1 MLATVEMYGV
11 IIFWIAFMIFLLIIE
26 GMTLGL
32 TTVWFAA
39 GALAAAVTA
48 VITEGE
54 YILIQIVV
62 FTVVSLLTLLAVR
75 PMVAERLKKIN
86 EVNKTGVDTM
96 IGKDARVEEEINNSK
111 NDGRVDYNGM
121 SWAAR
126 SAGGEVIPVGTE
138 VRIKQIQ
145 GVKLI
150 VEKAE

>member
-1 MLATVEMYGV
+1 MFEQYGT
-11 IIFWIAFMIFLLIIE
+11 IIFWIVFMIFLLIIE

-54 YILIQIVV
+54 YLLIQIVV

-75 PMVAERLKKIN
+75 PLVAERLKKIN
-86 EVNKTGVDTM
+86 EVNKTGIDTM
-96 IGKDARVEEEINNSK
+96 IGKTGRVEEEINNAK

-126 SAGGEVIPVGTE
+126 SANGEVIPAGTE
-138 VRIKQIQ
+138 VRVKQIT